1 MTANQ
6 GPYLERVDDP
16 VGEEVGQPFQ
26 TNLAEHRWILAH
38 DVLREHGVGE
48 ARGRHVG
55 WVVDALR
62 ARGRAG
68 PVARVVDALDDDL
81 PVGFSFGSAGTSS
94 SS

>member
-62 ARGRAG
+62 ARGPAG
-68 PVARVVDALDDDL
+68 
-81 PVGFSFGSAGTSS
+81 
-94 SS
+94 